1 MLNASIP
8 NIIPMFKS
16 VTAICWYWD
25 PKLKYFESSLV
36 NTIVVKIVILAVASD
51 TSIGAV
57 YLHLNKTPKLS
68 FEIDA
73 RKFLSFLK

>member
-1 MLNASIP
+1 
-8 NIIPMFKS
+8 MFKS

-36 NTIVVKIVILAVASD
+36 NTIVVKIVILTVASD
-51 TSIGAV
+51 TSIGTV

-68 FEIDA
+68 FEIESWFGHLQENPVESA
-73 RKFLSFLK
+73 HVN